1 MVLLRGHPLR
11 WIALAIRMIIQSY
24 ARQGHKLEPIQV
36 EIHLLPGLPQLHI
49 IGLPDAGIRES
60 VLRIKSAIK
69 SQGFQ
74 WPQAQQIV
82 VNLRPSYQKKSSEGL
97 ELAIAL
103 GYLLLTEQIEKPK
116 WWSDQ
121 AIVYG
126 GLHLDGGVQTPCDL
140 NWHPNNKSEILVTG
154 LNSLNVNNM
163 VSLKNLEDF
172 ATAEVQELKIDWREG
187 LERPSISKKMAN
199 PELAEFMLV
208 STLGRFS
215 TLLLG
220 APGTGKT
227 TVAEQMY
234 GLTTKP
240 DENTF
245 LWSKALWDQ
254 ESSELKWRPW
264 VQPHHSSSKLGL
276 LGGGAPLRIGEITR
290 AHGGVL
296 FLDEF
301 LQFDGDA
308 IEGLREPLEKK
319 VIRHAK
325 VRGTEK
331 VPADFQLLAASN
343 LCPCGKRTTTFQP
356 PCHRNVSHCRST
368 LQKLSGPLF
377 DRFEIAR
384 FVEQQRRDQRTVDL
398 DKLRLEMDARLAKC
412 SVEDWRGF
420 KEVEV
425 PQTYEADL
433 DGLSE
438 RRRISML
445 RVAKVL
451 AYWKDTGTL
460 SLEDWQKVYAWTVK
474 PLEQIQRLLA

>member
-1 MVLLRGHPLR
+1 
-11 WIALAIRMIIQSY
+11 MIIQSY
-24 ARQGHKLEPIQV
+24 ARQGHRLEPIQI

-69 SQGFQ
+69 SQGFH
-74 WPQAQQIV
+74 WPKTQQIV

-97 ELAIAL
+97 ELAIAI
-103 GYLLLTEQIEKPK
+103 GYLLITDQIAKPG
-116 WWSDQ
+116 WWSEQ

-126 GLHLDGGVQTPCDL
+126 GLHLDGGVQAPMDL
-140 NWHPNNKSEILVTG
+140 NWHPNNKNEILVTG
-154 LNSLNVNNM
+154 ETPLNASNLVL
-163 VSLKNLEDF
+163 LKTLEDF
-172 ATAEVQELKIDWREG
+172 ATTEVHDTKNNWQDDLEL
-187 LERPSISKKMAN
+187 PAFSKKMAN
-199 PELAEFMLV
+199 PDLAEFMLV

-227 TVAEQMY
+227 TVAEQLY

-240 DENTF
+240 DEKTF
-245 LWSKALWDQ
+245 LWTKALWTQ
-254 ESSELKWRPW
+254 EANELKWRPW
-264 VQPHHSSSKLGL
+264 VHPHHSASKLGL
-276 LGGGAPLRIGEITR
+276 LGGGAPLRLGEITR

-301 LQFDGDA
+301 LQFDSDA

-331 VPADFQLLAASN
+331 IPADFQLIAASN
-343 LCPCGKRTTTFQP
+343 LCPCGKRSLNFQP
-356 PCHRNVSHCRST
+356 VCRRNIMNCRST

-384 FVEQQRRDQRTVDL
+384 FVEQQRQNQRTVDL
-398 DKLRLEMDARLAKC
+398 EKLRLEISERLSAC
-412 SVEDWRGF
+412 AVEEWTGF
-420 KEVEV
+420 QETQV
-425 PQTYEADL
+425 PFTYESEL
-433 DGLSE
+433 EELSE
-438 RRRISML
+438 RRRTSML

-451 AYWKDTGTL
+451 AYWKDSGTL
-460 SLEDWQKVYAWTVK
+460 RLEDWQKVYDWTVK
-474 PLEQIQRLLA
+474 PLAQIQRLLA